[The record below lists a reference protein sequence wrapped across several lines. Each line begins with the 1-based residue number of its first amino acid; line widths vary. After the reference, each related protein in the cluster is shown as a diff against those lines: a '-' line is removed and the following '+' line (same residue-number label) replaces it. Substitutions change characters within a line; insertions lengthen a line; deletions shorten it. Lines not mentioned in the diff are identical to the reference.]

1 MNIGITGVNGFVGSF
16 LCSDMDSF
24 HDKLVKLSTH
34 PTKDMIKLEN
44 GIPET
49 ISGYKYP
56 NVLIHCGGSIG
67 NNFSK
72 EEHYFN
78 NVLTT
83 KNLLNWAEVNKVK
96 HFIYISTGAV
106 YGANDNWVNEETALN
121 PENFYAESKILAE
134 NLVVNSN
141 IENKTI
147 LRLFF
152 PLGKSNKTNLFNRL
166 LYKIANN
173 ETIILNNQGK
183 PDITPFIL
191 LDFKDIL
198 IEIINKQLNGIYNL
212 SSNQKISIVE
222 IVDIFSLMLRKKYSY
237 KFNDLEVKNYLGDS
251 SKLFKII
258 NIPKERNIK
267 NVIKSVG
274 EYSYEAME
282 K

>member
-16 LCSDMDSF
+16 LCNDIDYSQNN
-24 HDKLVKLSTH
+24 LIKLSTH
-34 PTKDMIKLEN
+34 PTKGMIKIEN
-44 GIPET
+44 GIPEI
-49 ISGYKYP
+49 ISGFKYP
-56 NVLIHCGGSIG
+56 DVLVHCGGSVG

-106 YGANDNWVNEETALN
+106 YGANDTWVNEETALN

-134 NLVVNSN
+134 NLVINSN

-152 PLGKSNKTNLFNRL
+152 PLGNSKKTNLFNRL
-166 LYKIANN
+166 LYKVYNN
-173 ETIILNNQGK
+173 ETIILNNHGK
-183 PDITPFIL
+183 PDITPFAL
-191 LDFKDIL
+191 LDFKEIL
-198 IEIINKQLNGIYNL
+198 TEIVNRRLNGIYNL
-212 SSNQKISIVE
+212 SSNQKISIIE
-222 IVDIFSLMLRKKYSY
+222 IVDIFSLILRKKYSCE
-237 KFNDLEVKNYLGDS
+237 FNNLEVKNYLGDS
-251 SKLFKII
+251 SKLF
-258 NIPKERNIK
+258 NIVNISEKRSIK
-267 NVIKSVG
+267 NIIKSVG
-274 EYSYEAME
+274 VFSYEAME